1 MAFRCCAK
9 AFGDFSWTKLWN
21 HCDDV
26 ERTRRIW
33 SSSTT
38 STRWVLNS
46 TNCSKIVPSVNEVW
60 RRSPERASSSGS
72 SADPPPCKTRRA
84 FTFPVDNHQ
93 RTASQERL
101 FWFRFDN
108 EWIWVMDNVKVE
120 CRRNVYFCASEPQW
134 RSKQTKKWK
143 ESVNDE
149 LTSWLPRGIQTQNK
163 NRLVRSYSPWWKCK
177 ASWSLYCHPLCCFK
191 TGQGLTGPEPPVNH
205 IVSKKVNRIGRLISS
220 NNLPFD

>member
-1 MAFRCCAK
+1 MTTKVFVGEKRVWGRLKEKVEDAK
-9 AFGDFSWTKLWN
+9 MNGSWEIGVFPSDPIDGSYIHIHRRKFDDSHVKTIWLSGVVRRPLETFHEQNCDWLCRT

-46 TNCSKIVPSVNEVW
+46 TNCSKMQVPSVNQVW
-60 RRSPERASSSGS
+60 RRSPERVSSSGS
-72 SADPPPCKTRRA
+72 STDPPPCKTRRA

-120 CRRNVYFCASEPQW
+120 YRRNVYFCASEPQW

-143 ESVNDE
+143 
-149 LTSWLPRGIQTQNK
+149 
-163 NRLVRSYSPWWKCK
+163 
-177 ASWSLYCHPLCCFK
+177 
-191 TGQGLTGPEPPVNH
+191 
-205 IVSKKVNRIGRLISS
+205 
-220 NNLPFD
+220 

>member
-1 MAFRCCAK
+1 MTNRCFFFSHYLNIWQLPIDGSYIHIHRRRFDDSHVKPIWLSGVVQRPLETFREQNCDWLCR
-9 AFGDFSWTKLWN
+9 N

-46 TNCSKIVPSVNEVW
+46 TNCSKIVPSVNELW
-60 RRSPERASSSGS
+60 RRSPERVSSSGS
-72 SADPPPCKTRRA
+72 STDPPPCKTRRA

-108 EWIWVMDNVKVE
+108 DCIRTQKKCLLLCV
-120 CRRNVYFCASEPQW
+120 RASM
-134 RSKQTKKWK
+134 KIKTDK
-143 ESVNDE
+143 EMK
-149 LTSWLPRGIQTQNK
+149 II
-163 NRLVRSYSPWWKCK
+163 C
-177 ASWSLYCHPLCCFK
+177 
-191 TGQGLTGPEPPVNH
+191 
-205 IVSKKVNRIGRLISS
+205 
-220 NNLPFD
+220 